1 MPADFAYAH
10 SSLSED
16 QPYFIIPGSEKTLY
30 GFTLIENIQGNPSL
44 LVRMTKT
51 REIYAQGRGSLAYH
65 LASTIVIG
73 FVLCILVYFLI
84 QKLVVGPLVR
94 LADQVSQID
103 ISSEPARR
111 VDARG
116 NDELAFLADSINEM
130 LDHLVQTQ
138 KELRGS
144 MDHIK
149 TLRGIVP
156 ICAHCK
162 NIKDNKG
169 YWKQVEAYIEEHTEA
184 EFSHSLCE
192 KCMRELYPELA
203 EEMMGQEV
211 PPGEN
216 KNRE

>member
-1 MPADFAYAH
+1 LMM
-10 SSLSED
+10 
-16 QPYFIIPGSEKTLY
+16 
-30 GFTLIENIQGNPSL
+30 
-44 LVRMTKT
+44 RMTKT
-51 REIYAQGRGSLAYH
+51 REIYAQAKGSLAYH
-65 LASTIVIG
+65 LASTIIIGLVI
-73 FVLCILVYFLI
+73 CTLVYFLI
-84 QKLVVGPLVR
+84 KKLVVGRLVR

-111 VDARG
+111 VDALG
-116 NDELAFLADSINEM
+116 TDELAFLADSINKM
-130 LDHLVQTQ
+130 LDHLVQAQ
-138 KELRGS
+138 QELQES
-144 MDHIK
+144 INHIK

-203 EEMMGQEV
+203 EEIMGEEV